1 MSAAAGVWTA
11 VGAWTLL
18 GAHASWT
25 DLRRAVISRRACWAA
40 GIAIAAL
47 LGASTLALS
56 DPRRYLHV
64 LAGTAAVAALTE
76 IVYRTR
82 PDAIGYGD
90 IRLIIVNS
98 LLLSWWGPAWP
109 WWGLAAGAI
118 AAWPQ
123 ALAAT
128 LRRGR
133 GTAVRCAPALTL
145 GAGLILTARLTAVGP
160 LP

>member
-11 VGAWTLL
+11 VGTWALL

-25 DLRRAVISRRACWAA
+25 DLRHAVISRRACWAA

-47 LGASTLALS
+47 LGASALALS
-56 DPRRYLHV
+56 DPRRCLSTLV
-64 LAGTAAVAALTE
+64 GAAAVAALTE
-76 IVYRTR
+76 IIYRTR

-109 WWGLAAGAI
+109 WWALAAGTV
-118 AAWPQ
+118 AALPQ

-145 GAGLILTARLTAVGP
+145 GAALILTTRLTAVGP

>member
-1 MSAAAGVWTA
+1 MNAAAIWAAAGIWS
-11 VGAWTLL
+11 LL
-18 GAHASWT
+18 AAHATWT
-25 DLRRAVISRRACWAA
+25 DLRSAIISRRACWTA

-47 LGASTLALS
+47 LGCSTVALG
-56 DPRRYLHV
+56 DPGRGLRT
-64 LAGTAAVAALTE
+64 LAGTAPVVAATE
-76 IVYRTR
+76 IAYRAR

-109 WWGLAAGAI
+109 WWALTAGAI

-123 ALAAT
+123 AIAAA

-133 GTAVRCAPALTL
+133 GATVRCAPALAL
-145 GAGLILTARLTAVGP
+145 GTALVLATRLTATGP
-160 LP
+160 IP

>member
-11 VGAWTLL
+11 VGMWALL
-18 GAHASWT
+18 GVHASWT
-25 DLRRAVISRRACWAA
+25 DLRRAVISRRACWTA

-47 LGASTLALS
+47 LGASALALG
-56 DPRRYLHV
+56 DPRRCLHV
-64 LAGTAAVAALTE
+64 LAGTAAVAALAE
-76 IVYRTR
+76 IAYRTR
-82 PDAIGYGD
+82 PEAIGYGD
-90 IRLIIVNS
+90 IRLVIVSS

-109 WWGLAAGAI
+109 WWALAAGAA
-118 AAWPQ
+118 AAWPR
-123 ALAAT
+123 ALVAT

-145 GAGLILTARLTAVGP
+145 GAGLILTIRLAAVGP